1 VSVRFVLASA
11 SPARLKTL
19 RAAGIEPEVI
29 VSGVDEDNITAE
41 SPGELARTLATL
53 KARAVVAGLTDHATV
68 LGCDS
73 VLEFDGLAYGKPG
86 TADEA
91 RDRWRM
97 MRGRHGVLHTG
108 HCLIDTAGKQ
118 ELRELS
124 STRVEF
130 ADLTDEEID
139 AYVATGEPLV
149 VAGAFTVD
157 GLGGPFVT
165 AIEGDYHNVVGLSL
179 PLLRRMLVEVGITW
193 PDLWKSQ
200 QPFTYDESV
209 ASTYDETRG
218 GLVRAQ
224 AAARAV
230 NTLLHPTTPTP
241 PTVTP
246 SVSTPPGAASSASSG
261 VPASA
266 PGRVLELAV
275 GTGIVGAELVAL
287 GNLVHGF
294 DLSTAMLRRARIRL
308 PGHVAA
314 ADVARLPVADRRCD
328 AVVAVW
334 LLHLLDDS
342 EPVIAEVARVLRTDG
357 VFVTT
362 TEKSDAG
369 RYADGRDPD
378 DTRSQDALS
387 HLVAVAARYGL
398 FLDGATSFPG
408 PVRNTGSA
416 PTYPLVRFRR
426 G

>member
-19 RAAGIEPEVI
+19 RAAGIDPKVI
-29 VSGVDEDNITAE
+29 VSGVDEDNVTAE
-41 SPGELARTLATL
+41 SPGELARALATL

-73 VLEFDGLAYGKPG
+73 VLEFDGVAYGKPA

-91 RDRWRM
+91 RERWRM

-200 QPFTYDESV
+200 QPFSYDESV

-230 NTLLHPTTPTP
+230 DELLPKN
-241 PTVTP
+241 
-246 SVSTPPGAASSASSG
+246 S
-261 VPASA
+261 
-266 PGRVLELAV
+266 RVLELAV
-275 GTGIVGAELVAL
+275 GTGIVAAELVAL

-294 DLSTAMLRRARIRL
+294 DLSTAMLRRARVRL
-308 PGHVAA
+308 PGHVVA
-314 ADVARLPVADRRCD
+314 ADAARLPVADRRCD

-362 TEKSDAG
+362 TEKSDAV
-369 RYADGRDPD
+369 RYADGRLPD

-398 FLDGATSFPG
+398 FLDGANSFPG
-408 PVRNTGSA
+408 PVHPTGNA